1 MKIHVGDELEPDKPS
16 KTEVLFVT
24 RPSKMYQNPSTYDAT
39 DLSNI
44 NIGDH
49 CHFPIV
55 DKFCYLGSIIS
66 RDCKDTLDLIHRIRK
81 AGNAFGALKRSI
93 FSSRRISDSA
103 KSSAYQSLILPIL
116 LYCIV
121 LYSILLYAAD
131 LFDVNKIG
139 TCFWSNAFFKQNGDL
154 YKIKNIIK
162 LNQNQPNSSKTIV

>member
-81 AGNAFGALKRSI
+81 AENAFGALKRSI

-116 LYCIV
+116 LYGAESWCLTESFLRQLRNFHHSCLRAMCEINRT
-121 LYSILLYAAD
+121 YSSTISAP
-131 LFDVNKIG
+131 
-139 TCFWSNAFFKQNGDL
+139 SNSLPDCL
-154 YKIKNIIK
+154 
-162 LNQNQPNSSKTIV
+162 